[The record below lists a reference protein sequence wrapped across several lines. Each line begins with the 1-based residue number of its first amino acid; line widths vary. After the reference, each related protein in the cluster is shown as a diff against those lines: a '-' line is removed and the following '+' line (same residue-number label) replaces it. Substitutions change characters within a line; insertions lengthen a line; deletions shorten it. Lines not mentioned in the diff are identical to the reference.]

1 MNTAEYARM
10 FENEDRYWWFVS
22 RRELVMDLIGRY
34 VAIEIR

>member
-22 RRELVMDLIGRY
+22 RRELVMDLIGRH
-34 VAIEIR
+34 VATSTR